1 MILTQIA
8 FQKDEEVT
16 VSLNIGDSI
25 HPMSIKVITLKE
37 AD

>member
-1 MILTQIA
+1 MILDTIA

-25 HPMSIKVITLKE
+25 HPVTLQLSHFKTG
-37 AD
+37 